1 MTITFCGH
9 SDFCKTYA
17 YESKILEI
25 LEETVGE
32 EAAEIYLG
40 GYGSFDSFA
49 YECCKKYKKTHPNI
63 SLVFVTPYITT
74 QYQESYLK
82 GIEDMYDCIVYPE
95 IEDKPMKFAIV
106 YRNRYMVEKS
116 DFVIAFVSRKYG
128 GAYSTYKYAMRKGKT
143 VLNLAELQ

>member
-25 LEETVGE
+25 LEEAVGE

-49 YECCKKYKKTHPNI
+49 YECCKK
-63 SLVFVTPYITT
+63 
-74 QYQESYLK
+74 
-82 GIEDMYDCIVYPE
+82 
-95 IEDKPMKFAIV
+95 
-106 YRNRYMVEKS
+106 
-116 DFVIAFVSRKYG
+116 
-128 GAYSTYKYAMRKGKT
+128 
-143 VLNLAELQ
+143 